1 MNGIDTE
8 WLFRAGG
15 QKGRDWLEA
24 MSLSNDEW
32 GITDIYSLTD
42 PKGDAAWFNSLDHG
56 EHEIRRLFRRS
67 AFPARVD

>member
-1 MNGIDTE
+1 
-8 WLFRAGG
+8 
-15 QKGRDWLEA
+15 

-42 PKGDAAWFNSLDHG
+42 PKEDAAWFNSLDHG

-67 AFPARVD
+67 AFPARID